1 MTDHAYP
8 IAPGPLPAQGGDSA
22 CSTLMRL
29 AVLGGLVGAS
39 TAAAANLRQVQ
50 SGALEAGP
58 ALSDTARSALIGA
71 AAMAVG
77 GAVAGAVA
85 EQGLLRLGLMLAV
98 GTGVVYGLDQ
108 WSREGRGG
116 GHE

>member
-1 MTDHAYP
+1 
-8 IAPGPLPAQGGDSA
+8 
-22 CSTLMRL
+22 MRL